1 MKNFLNIACF
11 FLVCTPFKG
20 FCQSGS
26 FYEDENDFKFVTI
39 SIGASGFVAG
49 RHVANYYNGREHN
62 VNKMS
67 FAMRNTQFKD
77 DVKERLN
84 GRDWWFNESD
94 LPGKMRYK
102 MTTAINF
109 RAAINFSPNTSV
121 FFQVNQLNLTAADIF
136 VINVQNENLT
146 SEPRRIQ
153 CKIWGKEARTMLDV
167 GFQWRDDMEAQNWQ
181 WFYELAL
188 NLTNTKVRENY
199 IEIEGL
205 RQSIM
210 DQGNYIPGQGFS
222 TIAAP
227 ESAFG
232 VGIIGSLGWRYVINS
247 NASFDFGATAYLQ
260 DINLTGYKKF
270 HTSFNIFAR
279 LNLLMF

>member
-49 RHVANYYNGREHN
+49 RHVANYYNGKKDN
-62 VNKMS
+62 VNKIS
-67 FAMRNTQFKD
+67 YAWRNTQFLD
-77 DVKERLN
+77 AIKEQLN
-84 GRDWWFNESD
+84 GRSFEVFENEF
-94 LPGKMRYK
+94 PEKMRYK
-102 MTTAINF
+102 MTTAILF
-109 RAAINFSPNTSV
+109 RAAINLSPYTSV
-121 FFQVNQLNLTAADIF
+121 FLQVNQVNLTAADIF
-136 VINVQNENLT
+136 VMTVPNPPNF
-146 SEPRRIQ
+146 EPLRIQ

-210 DQGNYIPGQGFS
+210 DQGNYLPGQGFS

-227 ESAFG
+227 ETAFG
-232 VGIIGSLGWRYVINS
+232 VGIVGSLGWRYVINS